1 MPQLL
6 ANLFKKMI
14 LRQLATPLLY
24 GAELYRGLHTILSV
38 KNITFALKFAFLEPF
53 TEIIIVKTGSRL
65 YIRLILVWLLV
76 CVTMP
81 AEAGSFT
88 VVIDA
93 GHGGKDPGARGVRI
107 NEKTINLAVA
117 LKLGSFIEQ
126 RSEGVKVIYT
136 RKTDRFIELDERADI
151 ANRNKAD
158 LFISI
163 HTNAVKRGSAVQGTE
178 TYTLGLARTDENL
191 EVAMSENSAILL
203 EDNYQQRY
211 EGFDPNSSESYIIFE
226 FMQNKHME
234 QSISLA
240 SEIQKS
246 FKGAKRVDRGVRQ
259 AGFLVLRKTSMSS
272 VLVELG
278 YISNRQEENYLSS
291 VDGQNALA
299 EAIYEA
305 FSRYKR
311 SYDRRAGGVVTTSV
325 PTKAAMTQEAGL
337 ISASED
343 EFTVRPEK
351 IQEGSGAPAG
361 SEADIQYRKQH
372 QTETSVK
379 EKSVSKPTE
388 KKSTKSNT
396 TQKVAVG
403 KTVYKV
409 QILTANKQLP
419 ANSSRFKGYKP
430 VNYYVEKGIYKYTYG
445 ETTDFAEIKRI
456 RRRLLKDFKDAFIV
470 GFKDGKKVKY

>member
-1 MPQLL
+1 MRT
-6 ANLFKKMI
+6 NLRFFDH
-14 LRQLATPLLY
+14 LR
-24 GAELYRGLHTILSV
+24 
-38 KNITFALKFAFLEPF
+38 
-53 TEIIIVKTGSRL
+53 EIIIVKTNSWL
-65 YIRLILVWLLV
+65 YIRLVFIWLLA
-76 CVTMP
+76 CAAMP
-81 AEAGSFT
+81 VEAGSFT

-93 GHGGKDPGARGVRI
+93 GHGGKDPGARGARI
-107 NEKTINLAVA
+107 NEKAINLAVA

-246 FKGAKRVDRGVRQ
+246 FKSVRRVDRGVRQ
-259 AGFLVLRKTSMSS
+259 AGFLVLRKTSMPS

-278 YISNRQEENYLSS
+278 YISNRQEENYLGSA
-291 VDGQNALA
+291 DGQNALA
-299 EAIYEA
+299 EALYEA

-311 SYDRRAGGVVTTSV
+311 SYDRRAGGVGGMAVATGT
-325 PTKAAMTQEAGL
+325 PTKAAASQAAEP
-337 ISASED
+337 SASM
-343 EFTVRPEK
+343 PEAAPVPAE
-351 IQEGSGAPAG
+351 QVGEGSGAPAG
-361 SEADIQYRKQH
+361 SEADILYRKQH
-372 QTETSVK
+372 QVERPVK
-379 EKSVSKPTE
+379 EKVVAKPVA
-388 KKSTKSNT
+388 KKSTKSST
-396 TQKVAVG
+396 TQQAAAG

-409 QILTANKQLP
+409 QILTATQQLP
-419 ANSSRFKGYKP
+419 ANSRKFKGYKP
-430 VNYYVEKGIYKYTYG
+430 VNFYVEKGIYKYTYG
-445 ETTDFAEIKRI
+445 ETTDFTEIKRI
-456 RRRLLKDFKDAFIV
+456 RRQLLKDFKDAFIV
-470 GFKDGKKVKY
+470 GFKDGKKVNY

>member
-1 MPQLL
+1 M
-6 ANLFKKMI
+6 
-14 LRQLATPLLY
+14 
-24 GAELYRGLHTILSV
+24 
-38 KNITFALKFAFLEPF
+38 
-53 TEIIIVKTGSRL
+53 KTGWWL
-65 YIRLILVWLLV
+65 YIRLLWVWLLA
-76 CVTMP
+76 CAAMP
-81 AEAGSFT
+81 VQAGSFT

-93 GHGGKDPGARGVRI
+93 GHGGKDPGARGARI
-107 NEKTINLAVA
+107 NEKAINLAVA
-117 LKLGSFIEQ
+117 LRLGGLIEQ

-163 HTNAVKRGSAVQGTE
+163 HTNAVKRGSTVQGTE

-191 EVAMSENSAILL
+191 EVAMSENAAILL

-259 AGFLVLRKTSMSS
+259 AGFLVLRKTSMPS

-278 YISNRQEENYLSS
+278 YISNRQEENYLGSA
-291 VDGQNALA
+291 DGQNALA
-299 EAIYEA
+299 EALYEA
-305 FSRYKR
+305 FCRYKR
-311 SYDRRAGGVVTTSV
+311 SYDRRAGGVGSMVTASV
-325 PTKAAMTQEAGL
+325 PTKATMTQETEP
-337 ISASED
+337 INASE
-343 EFTVRPEK
+343 EEAPAQAAMM
-351 IQEGSGAPAG
+351 QEESSAPAG
-361 SEADIQYRKQH
+361 SEADILYRKQH
-372 QTETSVK
+372 QAEAPVK
-379 EKSVSKPTE
+379 AKSVSKSVE
-388 KKSTKSNT
+388 KKATKSST
-396 TQKVAVG
+396 TQQGTAG

-409 QILTANKQLP
+409 QILTATKQLP

-430 VNYYVEKGIYKYTYG
+430 VNFYVEKDIYKYTYG

-470 GFKDGKKVKY
+470 GFKDGKKVNY

>member
-1 MPQLL
+1 M
-6 ANLFKKMI
+6 
-14 LRQLATPLLY
+14 
-24 GAELYRGLHTILSV
+24 
-38 KNITFALKFAFLEPF
+38 
-53 TEIIIVKTGSRL
+53 KTAGWL
-65 YIRLILVWLLV
+65 YIRLMLVWLLA
-76 CVTMP
+76 CTAMP
-81 AEAGSFT
+81 VEAGSFT

-107 NEKTINLAVA
+107 NEKAINLAVA
-117 LKLGSFIEQ
+117 LKLGGFIEQ
-126 RSEGVKVIYT
+126 RCEGVKVIYT
-136 RKTDRFIELDERADI
+136 RKTDRFIELDERANI

-203 EDNYQQRY
+203 EENYEQRY

-259 AGFLVLRKTSMSS
+259 AGFLVLRKTSMPS

-278 YISNRQEENYLSS
+278 YISNRQEENYLGSA
-291 VDGQNALA
+291 DGQNALA
-299 EAIYEA
+299 EALYEA

-311 SYDRRAGGVVTTSV
+311 SYDRRAGGLRSATVADVSTPSSTI
-325 PTKAAMTQEAGL
+325 QEADRGNTPIEEAVPAAL
-337 ISASED
+337 ALTEDGIS
-343 EFTVRPEK
+343 
-351 IQEGSGAPAG
+351 QAPAG
-361 SEADIQYRKQH
+361 SEADILSRKQ
-372 QTETSVK
+372 QRAETKVK
-379 EKSVSKPTE
+379 TQAEPKRQAKTAKESGSTAKKSV
-388 KKSTKSNT
+388 
-396 TQKVAVG
+396 AG

-409 QILTANKQLP
+409 QILTATKQLP

-456 RRRLLKDFKDAFIV
+456 RRQLLKDFKDAFIV
-470 GFKDGKKVKY
+470 GFKDGKKVNY

>member
-1 MPQLL
+1 MP
-6 ANLFKKMI
+6 
-14 LRQLATPLLY
+14 
-24 GAELYRGLHTILSV
+24 V
-38 KNITFALKFAFLEPF
+38 D
-53 TEIIIVKTGSRL
+53 
-65 YIRLILVWLLV
+65 
-76 CVTMP
+76 
-81 AEAGSFT
+81 AGSFT

-93 GHGGKDPGARGVRI
+93 GHGGKDPGARGARI
-107 NEKTINLAVA
+107 NEKAINLAVA

-163 HTNAVKRGSAVQGTE
+163 NTNAVKRGSAVQGTE

-246 FKGAKRVDRGVRQ
+246 FKSARRVDRGVRQ
-259 AGFLVLRKTSMSS
+259 AGFLVLRKTSMPS

-278 YISNRQEENYLSS
+278 YISNRQEENYLGSA
-291 VDGQNALA
+291 DGQNALA
-299 EAIYEA
+299 EALYEA

-311 SYDRRAGGVVTTSV
+311 SYDRRAGGVGNMAVATGT
-325 PTKAAMTQEAGL
+325 PTKAAASQAAEP
-337 ISASED
+337 SASM
-343 EFTVRPEK
+343 PEAAPVPAE
-351 IQEGSGAPAG
+351 QVGEGSGAPAG
-361 SEADIQYRKQH
+361 SEADILYRKQH
-372 QTETSVK
+372 QVERPVK
-379 EKSVSKPTE
+379 EKVVAKPVA
-388 KKSTKSNT
+388 KKSTKSST
-396 TQKVAVG
+396 TQQAAAG

-409 QILTANKQLP
+409 QILTATQQLP
-419 ANSSRFKGYKP
+419 ANSRKFKGYKP
-430 VNYYVEKGIYKYTYG
+430 VNFYVEKGIYKYTYG
-445 ETTDFAEIKRI
+445 ETTDFTEIKRI
-456 RRRLLKDFKDAFIV
+456 RRQLLKDFKDAFIV
-470 GFKDGKKVKY
+470 GFKDGKKVNY

>member
-1 MPQLL
+1 M
-6 ANLFKKMI
+6 
-14 LRQLATPLLY
+14 
-24 GAELYRGLHTILSV
+24 
-38 KNITFALKFAFLEPF
+38 
-53 TEIIIVKTGSRL
+53 KTNSWL
-65 YIRLILVWLLV
+65 YIRLVFIWLLA
-76 CVTMP
+76 CAAMP
-81 AEAGSFT
+81 VEAGSFT

-93 GHGGKDPGARGVRI
+93 GHGGKDTGARGARI
-107 NEKTINLAVA
+107 NEKAINLAVA

-246 FKGAKRVDRGVRQ
+246 FKSARRVDRGVRQ
-259 AGFLVLRKTSMSS
+259 AGFLVLRKTSMPS

-278 YISNRQEENYLSS
+278 YISNRQEENYLGSA
-291 VDGQNALA
+291 DGQNALA
-299 EAIYEA
+299 EALYEA

-311 SYDRRAGGVVTTSV
+311 SYDRRAGGVGGMVVATGT
-325 PTKAAMTQEAGL
+325 PTKAAASQAAEL
-337 ISASED
+337 SASM
-343 EFTVRPEK
+343 PEAAPVSAE
-351 IQEGSGAPAG
+351 QVGEGSGAPAG
-361 SEADIQYRKQH
+361 SEADILYRKQH
-372 QTETSVK
+372 QAERLVK
-379 EKSVSKPTE
+379 EKVVAKPVA
-388 KKSTKSNT
+388 KKSTKSST
-396 TQKVAVG
+396 TQQAAAG

-409 QILTANKQLP
+409 QILTATQQLP
-419 ANSSRFKGYKP
+419 ANSRKFKGYKP
-430 VNYYVEKGIYKYTYG
+430 VNFYVEKGIYKYTYG
-445 ETTDFAEIKRI
+445 ETTDFTEIKRI
-456 RRRLLKDFKDAFIV
+456 RRQLLKDFKDAFIV
-470 GFKDGKKVKY
+470 GFKDGKKVNY

>member
-1 MPQLL
+1 M
-6 ANLFKKMI
+6 
-14 LRQLATPLLY
+14 
-24 GAELYRGLHTILSV
+24 
-38 KNITFALKFAFLEPF
+38 
-53 TEIIIVKTGSRL
+53 VKTDSWL
-65 YIRLILVWLLV
+65 YIRLILVWFLA
-76 CVTMP
+76 CAAMP
-81 AEAGSFT
+81 VEAWAFT

-93 GHGGKDPGARGVRI
+93 GHGGKDPGARGARI
-107 NEKTINLAVA
+107 NEKAINLAVA
-117 LKLGSFIEQ
+117 LRLGSFIEQ

-163 HTNAVKRGSAVQGTE
+163 HTNAVKRGSTVQGTE

-240 SEIQKS
+240 SEIQKA

-259 AGFLVLRKTSMSS
+259 AGFLVLRKTSMPS

-278 YISNRQEENYLSS
+278 YISNRQEEAYLGSA
-291 VDGQNALA
+291 DGQNALA

-311 SYDRRAGGVVTTSV
+311 NYDRRAGGVSGRVETVLV
-325 PTKAAMTQEAGL
+325 PTEQIGE
-337 ISASED
+337 
-343 EFTVRPEK
+343 V
-351 IQEGSGAPAG
+351 SGAPAG
-361 SEADIQYRKQH
+361 SEEDILHRKQH
-372 QTETSVK
+372 QAETPVK
-379 EKSVSKPTE
+379 AKSVSKSVE
-388 KKSTKSNT
+388 KKTTTSGT
-396 TQKVAVG
+396 TQKVAAG

-409 QILTANKQLP
+409 QILTASKQLS
-419 ANSSRFKGYKP
+419 ANSRQFKGYKP
-430 VNYYVEKGIYKYTYG
+430 VSYYVEKGIYKYTYG

-470 GFKDGKKVKY
+470 GFKDGKKVNY

>member
-1 MPQLL
+1 M
-6 ANLFKKMI
+6 
-14 LRQLATPLLY
+14 
-24 GAELYRGLHTILSV
+24 
-38 KNITFALKFAFLEPF
+38 
-53 TEIIIVKTGSRL
+53 KTGCWL
-65 YIRLILVWLLV
+65 YIRLILVWLLA
-76 CVTMP
+76 CATLP

-93 GHGGKDPGARGVRI
+93 GHGGKDPGARGTRI

-117 LKLGSFIEQ
+117 LKLGRLIEQ

-163 HTNAVKRGSAVQGTE
+163 HTNAVKRGSTVQGTE

-191 EVAMSENSAILL
+191 EVAMSENAAILL

-240 SEIQKS
+240 SEIQKA
-246 FKGAKRVDRGVRQ
+246 FKSAKRVDRGVRQ
-259 AGFLVLRKTSMSS
+259 AGFLVLRKTSMPS

-278 YISNRQEENYLSS
+278 YISNRQEENYLGSA
-291 VDGQNALA
+291 DGQNALA
-299 EAIYEA
+299 ESLYEA

-311 SYDRRAGGVVTTSV
+311 SYDRRAGGVSSRAVTTSV
-325 PTKAAMTQEAGL
+325 PTKAALTQEAEP
-337 ISASED
+337 INA
-343 EFTVRPEK
+343 PEEETPAQAAK
-351 IQEGSGAPAG
+351 IEEGSGAPAG
-361 SEADIQYRKQH
+361 SEADILYRKQH
-372 QTETSVK
+372 QAEAPVK
-379 EKSVSKPTE
+379 AKSVSKSVE
-388 KKSTKSNT
+388 KKTTKSGT
-396 TQKVAVG
+396 TQQVAAG

-409 QILTANKQLP
+409 QILTATKQLP

-445 ETTDFAEIKRI
+445 ETTDFAEIKKI
-456 RRRLLKDFKDAFIV
+456 RRQLLKDFKDAFIV
-470 GFKDGKKVKY
+470 GFKDGKKVNY

>member
-1 MPQLL
+1 MRT
-6 ANLFKKMI
+6 NLRFLDH
-14 LRQLATPLLY
+14 LR
-24 GAELYRGLHTILSV
+24 
-38 KNITFALKFAFLEPF
+38 
-53 TEIIIVKTGSRL
+53 EIIIVKTNSWL
-65 YIRLILVWLLV
+65 YIRLAFIWLLA
-76 CVTMP
+76 CVAMP
-81 AEAGSFT
+81 VEAGSFT

-93 GHGGKDPGARGVRI
+93 GHGGKDPGARGARI
-107 NEKTINLAVA
+107 NEKAINLAVA

-259 AGFLVLRKTSMSS
+259 AGFLVLRKTSMPS

-278 YISNRQEENYLSS
+278 YISNRQEENYLGSA
-291 VDGQNALA
+291 DGQNALA
-299 EAIYEA
+299 EALYEA

-311 SYDRRAGGVVTTSV
+311 SYDRRAGGVGSMAVATSM
-325 PTKAAMTQEAGL
+325 PTKAAVKQVDEPLEGTQEAAPV
-337 ISASED
+337 SAEQI
-343 EFTVRPEK
+343 EK
-351 IQEGSGAPAG
+351 GSGAPAG
-361 SEADIQYRKQH
+361 SEADILYRKQH
-372 QTETSVK
+372 QAERPVK
-379 EKSVSKPTE
+379 EKSVSKPVE
-388 KKSTKSNT
+388 KKTTKSGT
-396 TQKVAVG
+396 TQKVAAG

-409 QILTANKQLP
+409 QILTATQQLP
-419 ANSSRFKGYKP
+419 ANSRQFKGYKP
-430 VNYYVEKGIYKYTYG
+430 VNFYVEKGIYKYTYG
-445 ETTDFAEIKRI
+445 ETTDFTEIKRI
-456 RRRLLKDFKDAFIV
+456 RRQLLKDFKDAFIV
-470 GFKDGKKVKY
+470 GFKDGKKVNY

>member
-1 MPQLL
+1 M
-6 ANLFKKMI
+6 
-14 LRQLATPLLY
+14 
-24 GAELYRGLHTILSV
+24 
-38 KNITFALKFAFLEPF
+38 
-53 TEIIIVKTGSRL
+53 KTGWWL
-65 YIRLILVWLLV
+65 YIRLIGVWLLA
-76 CVTMP
+76 CAAMP
-81 AEAGSFT
+81 VEAGSFT

-93 GHGGKDPGARGVRI
+93 GHGGKDPGARGARI
-107 NEKTINLAVA
+107 NEKAINLAVA
-117 LKLGSFIEQ
+117 LKLGGLIEQ

-163 HTNAVKRGSAVQGTE
+163 HTNAVKRGSTVQGTE

-191 EVAMSENSAILL
+191 EVAMSENAAILL

-259 AGFLVLRKTSMSS
+259 AGFLVLRKTSMPS

-278 YISNRQEENYLSS
+278 YISNRQEEKYLGSA
-291 VDGQNALA
+291 DGQNALA
-299 EAIYEA
+299 EALYEA

-311 SYDRRAGGVVTTSV
+311 SYDRRAGGVGSMVTASV
-325 PTKAAMTQEAGL
+325 PTKATMTQETEP
-337 ISASED
+337 INASE
-343 EFTVRPEK
+343 EEAPAQAAMMQGE
-351 IQEGSGAPAG
+351 SGAPAG
-361 SEADIQYRKQH
+361 SEADILYRKQH
-372 QTETSVK
+372 RVETPVK
-379 EKSVSKPTE
+379 AKSVSKPVERKTT
-388 KKSTKSNT
+388 KST
-396 TQKVAVG
+396 TQQGTVG

-409 QILTANKQLP
+409 QILTATKQLP

-430 VNYYVEKGIYKYTYG
+430 VNFYVEKGIYKYTYG

-470 GFKDGKKVKY
+470 GFKDGKKVNY

>member
-1 MPQLL
+1 M
-6 ANLFKKMI
+6 AI
-14 LRQLATPLLY
+14 
-24 GAELYRGLHTILSV
+24 
-38 KNITFALKFAFLEPF
+38 
-53 TEIIIVKTGSRL
+53 
-65 YIRLILVWLLV
+65 
-76 CVTMP
+76 P
-81 AEAGSFT
+81 AVARSFT

-107 NEKTINLAVA
+107 NEKAINLAVA
-117 LKLGSFIEQ
+117 LKLGGFIEQ
-126 RSEGVKVIYT
+126 RSEDVKVIYT
-136 RKTDRFIELDERADI
+136 RKTDRFIELDERANI

-163 HTNAVKRGSAVQGTE
+163 HTNAVKRGSTVQGTE

-259 AGFLVLRKTSMSS
+259 AGFLVLRKTSMPS

-278 YISNRQEENYLSS
+278 YISNRNEESYLGSAA
-291 VDGQNALA
+291 GQQALA
-299 EAIYEA
+299 EALYEA
-305 FSRYKR
+305 FDRYKR
-311 SYDRRAGGVVTTSV
+311 SYDRRTTGGSGV
-325 PTKAAMTQEAGL
+325 
-337 ISASED
+337 SASANQPAQVAVAAGSE
-343 EFTVRPEK
+343 ESTSPVSALVEPAEVA
-351 IQEGSGAPAG
+351 QEAPAG
-361 SEADIQYRKQH
+361 SEADILNRKQH
-372 QTETSVK
+372 RAEMTAK
-379 EKSVSKPTE
+379 EVSVSKPAE
-388 KKSTKSNT
+388 KTATKRVRQSAT
-396 TQKVAVG
+396 AG

-409 QILTANKQLP
+409 QILTSNKPLP
-419 ANSSRFKGYKP
+419 AGSSRFKGYKP
-430 VNYYVEKGIYKYTYG
+430 VSHYVEKGIYKYTYG

-470 GFKDGKKVKY
+470 GFKDGKKVNY

>member
-1 MPQLL
+1 MRT
-6 ANLFKKMI
+6 NLRFFDH
-14 LRQLATPLLY
+14 LR
-24 GAELYRGLHTILSV
+24 
-38 KNITFALKFAFLEPF
+38 
-53 TEIIIVKTGSRL
+53 EIIIVKTNSWL
-65 YIRLILVWLLV
+65 YIRLVFIWLLA
-76 CVTMP
+76 CAAMP
-81 AEAGSFT
+81 VEAGSFT

-93 GHGGKDPGARGVRI
+93 GHGGKDPGARGARI
-107 NEKTINLAVA
+107 NEKAINLAVA

-246 FKGAKRVDRGVRQ
+246 FKSARRVDRGVRQ
-259 AGFLVLRKTSMSS
+259 AGFLVLRKTSMPS

-278 YISNRQEENYLSS
+278 YISNRQEENYLGSA
-291 VDGQNALA
+291 DGQNALA
-299 EAIYEA
+299 EALYEA

-311 SYDRRAGGVVTTSV
+311 SYDRRAGGVGNIAVATGT
-325 PTKAAMTQEAGL
+325 PTKAAASQAAEP
-337 ISASED
+337 SASM
-343 EFTVRPEK
+343 PEAAPVSAE
-351 IQEGSGAPAG
+351 QVGEGSGAPAG
-361 SEADIQYRKQH
+361 SEADILYRKQH
-372 QTETSVK
+372 QAERPVK
-379 EKSVSKPTE
+379 EKVVAKPVA
-388 KKSTKSNT
+388 KKSTKSST
-396 TQKVAVG
+396 TQQAAAG

-409 QILTANKQLP
+409 QILTATQQLP
-419 ANSSRFKGYKP
+419 ANSRKFKGYKP
-430 VNYYVEKGIYKYTYG
+430 VNFYVEKGIYKYTYG
-445 ETTDFAEIKRI
+445 ETTDFTEIKRI
-456 RRRLLKDFKDAFIV
+456 RRQLLKDFKDAFIV
-470 GFKDGKKVKY
+470 GFKDGKKVNY

>member
-1 MPQLL
+1 M
-6 ANLFKKMI
+6 
-14 LRQLATPLLY
+14 
-24 GAELYRGLHTILSV
+24 
-38 KNITFALKFAFLEPF
+38 
-53 TEIIIVKTGSRL
+53 VKTDSWL
-65 YIRLILVWLLV
+65 YIRLILVWFLA
-76 CVTMP
+76 CAAMP
-81 AEAGSFT
+81 VEAWAFT

-93 GHGGKDPGARGVRI
+93 GHGGKDPGARGARI
-107 NEKTINLAVA
+107 NEKAINLAVA
-117 LKLGSFIEQ
+117 LRLGSFIEQ

-163 HTNAVKRGSAVQGTE
+163 HTNAVKRGSTVQGTE

-240 SEIQKS
+240 SEIQKA

-259 AGFLVLRKTSMSS
+259 AGFLVLRKTSMPS

-278 YISNRQEENYLSS
+278 YISNRQEEAYLGSA
-291 VDGQNALA
+291 DGQNALA

-311 SYDRRAGGVVTTSV
+311 NYDRRAGGVSGRVETVLV
-325 PTKAAMTQEAGL
+325 PAEQIGE
-337 ISASED
+337 
-343 EFTVRPEK
+343 V
-351 IQEGSGAPAG
+351 SGAPAG
-361 SEADIQYRKQH
+361 SEEDILHRKQH
-372 QTETSVK
+372 QAETPVK
-379 EKSVSKPTE
+379 AKNVSKSVE
-388 KKSTKSNT
+388 KKTTTSGT
-396 TQKVAVG
+396 TQKVAAG

-409 QILTANKQLP
+409 QILTASKQLP
-419 ANSSRFKGYKP
+419 ANSRQFKGYKP
-430 VNYYVEKGIYKYTYG
+430 VSYYVEKGIYKYTYG

-470 GFKDGKKVKY
+470 GFKDGKKVNY

>member
-1 MPQLL
+1 M
-6 ANLFKKMI
+6 
-14 LRQLATPLLY
+14 
-24 GAELYRGLHTILSV
+24 
-38 KNITFALKFAFLEPF
+38 
-53 TEIIIVKTGSRL
+53 KTNSWL
-65 YIRLILVWLLV
+65 YIRLVFIWLLA
-76 CVTMP
+76 CAAMP
-81 AEAGSFT
+81 VEAGSFT

-93 GHGGKDPGARGVRI
+93 GHGGKDPGARGTRI
-107 NEKTINLAVA
+107 NEKAINLAVT

-246 FKGAKRVDRGVRQ
+246 FKSARRVDRGVRQ
-259 AGFLVLRKTSMSS
+259 AGFLVLRKTSMPS

-278 YISNRQEENYLSS
+278 YISNRQEENYLGSA
-291 VDGQNALA
+291 DGQNALA
-299 EAIYEA
+299 EALYEA

-311 SYDRRAGGVVTTSV
+311 SYDRRAGGVGGMAVATGT
-325 PTKAAMTQEAGL
+325 PTKAAASQAAEP
-337 ISASED
+337 SASM
-343 EFTVRPEK
+343 PEAAPVPAE
-351 IQEGSGAPAG
+351 QVGEGSGAPAG
-361 SEADIQYRKQH
+361 SEADILYRKQH
-372 QTETSVK
+372 QVERPVK
-379 EKSVSKPTE
+379 EKVVAKPVA
-388 KKSTKSNT
+388 KKSTKSST
-396 TQKVAVG
+396 TQQAAAG

-409 QILTANKQLP
+409 QILTATQQLP
-419 ANSSRFKGYKP
+419 ANSRKFKGYKP
-430 VNYYVEKGIYKYTYG
+430 VNFYVEKGIYKYTYG
-445 ETTDFAEIKRI
+445 ETTDFTEIKRI
-456 RRRLLKDFKDAFIV
+456 RRQLLKDFKDAFIV
-470 GFKDGKKVKY
+470 GFKDGKKVNY

>member
-1 MPQLL
+1 M
-6 ANLFKKMI
+6 
-14 LRQLATPLLY
+14 
-24 GAELYRGLHTILSV
+24 
-38 KNITFALKFAFLEPF
+38 
-53 TEIIIVKTGSRL
+53 KTNSWL
-65 YIRLILVWLLV
+65 YIRLVFIWLLA
-76 CVTMP
+76 CAAMP
-81 AEAGSFT
+81 VEAGSFT

-93 GHGGKDPGARGVRI
+93 GHGGKDPGARGARI
-107 NEKTINLAVA
+107 NEKAINLAVA

-246 FKGAKRVDRGVRQ
+246 FKSVRRVDRGVRQ
-259 AGFLVLRKTSMSS
+259 AGFLVLRKTSMPS

-278 YISNRQEENYLSS
+278 YISNRQEENYLGSA
-291 VDGQNALA
+291 DGQNALA
-299 EAIYEA
+299 EALYEA

-311 SYDRRAGGVVTTSV
+311 SYDRRAGGV
-325 PTKAAMTQEAGL
+325 
-337 ISASED
+337 
-343 EFTVRPEK
+343 
-351 IQEGSGAPAG
+351 
-361 SEADIQYRKQH
+361 
-372 QTETSVK
+372 
-379 EKSVSKPTE
+379 
-388 KKSTKSNT
+388 
-396 TQKVAVG
+396 
-403 KTVYKV
+403 
-409 QILTANKQLP
+409 
-419 ANSSRFKGYKP
+419 
-430 VNYYVEKGIYKYTYG
+430 G
-445 ETTDFAEIKRI
+445 EC
-456 RRRLLKDFKDAFIV
+456 
-470 GFKDGKKVKY
+470 G

>member
-1 MPQLL
+1 MPVQ
-6 ANLFKKMI
+6 
-14 LRQLATPLLY
+14 
-24 GAELYRGLHTILSV
+24 
-38 KNITFALKFAFLEPF
+38 
-53 TEIIIVKTGSRL
+53 
-65 YIRLILVWLLV
+65 
-76 CVTMP
+76 
-81 AEAGSFT
+81 AGSFT

-93 GHGGKDPGARGVRI
+93 GHGGKDPGARGARI
-107 NEKTINLAVA
+107 NEKAINLAVA
-117 LKLGSFIEQ
+117 LKLGGLIEQ

-163 HTNAVKRGSAVQGTE
+163 HTNAVKRGSTVQGTE

-191 EVAMSENSAILL
+191 EVAMSENAAILL

-259 AGFLVLRKTSMSS
+259 AGFLVLRKTSMPS

-278 YISNRQEENYLSS
+278 YISNRPEENYLGSA
-291 VDGQNALA
+291 DGQNALA
-299 EAIYEA
+299 EALYEA

-311 SYDRRAGGVVTTSV
+311 SYDRRAGGVGSMVTASV
-325 PTKAAMTQEAGL
+325 PTKAAMTQETEP
-337 ISASED
+337 INASE
-343 EFTVRPEK
+343 EEAPAQAAM
-351 IQEGSGAPAG
+351 IQGESGAPAG
-361 SEADIQYRKQH
+361 SEADILYRKQH
-372 QTETSVK
+372 QAEAPVK
-379 EKSVSKPTE
+379 AKSVSKSVE
-388 KKSTKSNT
+388 KKATKSST
-396 TQKVAVG
+396 TQQGTAG

-409 QILTANKQLP
+409 QILTATKQLP

-430 VNYYVEKGIYKYTYG
+430 VNFYVEKGIYKYTYG

-470 GFKDGKKVKY
+470 GFKDGKKVNY